1 MMTNLSAVV
10 SAFGPCGVGAA
21 RLSRRWRRRPFWF
34 SGGSVPEGRPFA
46 LGGAVVTVEADVD
59 AVERRLAAGEL
70 SCPSCS
76 GVLAG

>member
-1 MMTNLSAVV
+1 
-10 SAFGPCGVGAA
+10 
-21 RLSRRWRRRPFWF
+21 
-34 SGGSVPEGRPFA
+34 
-46 LGGAVVTVEADVD
+46 VVTVEADVD